1 MHGRTAVSVQTCIA
15 PDRHVDRTLLA
26 GMGKSTVSNMFR
38 GLGVPVFDADQVST
52 CNRTISLTNT
62 LCRAFCTVNTCA
74 SEQAVHA
81 MYSQG
86 GQAVESIGASFPE
99 AIVEGGMCDHPRSY
113 VKTRLALKQ

>member
-1 MHGRTAVSVQTCIA
+1 MLTLTAS
-15 PDRHVDRTLLA
+15 LA

-52 CNRTISLTNT
+52 CNWTTCLTNT
-62 LCRAFCTVNTCA
+62 VCRAYCTVNRCG

-86 GQAVESIGASFPE
+86 GQAVEPIGASFPE
-99 AIVEGGMCDHPRSY
+99 AVIEGGMCDHSHSY
-113 VKTRLALKQ
+113 VKTGVALKQKCDCMWLLIDSLLG